1 MQTTPPPSGD
11 PYVRGTVLHGFR
23 AAVLDLWGD
32 AALAQVAARL
42 PMATRVATIDA
53 LVLPFEW
60 VAVDHVIAWHEAMWT
75 GPARGDERELA
86 RLVAKSIELGLGRFK
101 SAFFVG
107 VTPEKLVE
115 RSQELWRWQHTHGE
129 VTVQVDGGSGTV
141 VLRDHPYVA
150 NHTSRRVTAESYR
163 QIVAMIV
170 GQDHDVRVAWGTSGG
185 PSLLVQLSWR
195 A

>member
-11 PYVRGTVLHGFR
+11 PYARGTVLHGFR
-23 AAVLDLWGD
+23 SAVVDLWGD
-32 AALAQVAARL
+32 DALAQIASRL

-60 VAVDHVIAWHEAMWT
+60 VAIDHVIAWHEAMWT
-75 GPARGDERELA
+75 GPARADERELS
-86 RLVAKSIELGLGRFK
+86 RLVAKSIELGLGRFR
-101 SAFFVG
+101 SAFFIG
-107 VTPEKLVE
+107 LTAEKMIE

-129 VTVQVDGGSGTV
+129 VTVQVESGSGVV

-150 NHTSRRVTAESYR
+150 NPTSRRVTAESYR
-163 QIVAMIV
+163 QIVAMILGP
-170 GQDHDVRVAWGTSGG
+170 GQDVRAAWGMTSG
-185 PSLLVQLSWR
+185 SLTVQLSWR